1 MNAERETRGLW
12 LLFGECRLIHKFLD
26 NKHEFSWWLPLKLLD
41 AILRG
46 FSQVVFANNT
56 ISGLAVVIGLALADV
71 KVCAAGI
78 LASTAATITSLVS
91 VQIREN
97 FS

>member
-1 MNAERETRGLW
+1 MELYGL
-12 LLFGECRLIHKFLD
+12 LHLFGDCRLIHQFLEQ
-26 NKHEFSWWLPLKLLD
+26 KAEFSWWLPLKLLD

-78 LASTAATITSLVS
+78 LASTAAIITSLVS
-91 VQIREN
+91 VTIREN
-97 FS
+97 IS